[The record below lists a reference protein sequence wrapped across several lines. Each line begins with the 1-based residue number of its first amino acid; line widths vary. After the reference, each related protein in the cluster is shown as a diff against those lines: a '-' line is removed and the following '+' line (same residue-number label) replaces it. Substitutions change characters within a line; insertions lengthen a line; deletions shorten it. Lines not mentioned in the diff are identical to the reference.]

1 MTTKIETGRLG
12 EELAVNALT
21 VHGYEIYER
30 NWCSVD
36 GEIDIIAMDGDT
48 LVFVEVK
55 TRVGTRMGNPAD
67 AVDEAKVYRL
77 QETALA
83 YIQWEDL
90 EPMPN
95 WRIDIMGI
103 LLTKEHKV
111 RRINLYKN
119 AITFDQ

>member
-30 NWCSVD
+30 NWRSVD